1 MASPQ
6 QSDPRND
13 ERNYGPGRQESG
25 PVLNTERRVE
35 REVGT
40 GGIFSLWW
48 IWIPVAIAA
57 FWFVGWGWGPYGGW
71 WWGRGPVSQ
80 THSAAAANP
89 VNPPANEATSQT
101 APGVPATGN
110 TSATGGIV
118 PGSTAKVY
126 GPATGTGLAVLES
139 ADKDLFI
146 GQPFN
151 VDDVQ
156 VLKKAG
162 NRAFFIGT
170 PTAAAAGNATY
181 ASSMLLLLPSDY
193 HMGLHAGEYV
203 DVRGTVEKAPSASQ
217 AKKMW
222 HLTSGS
228 ASQLEVNK
236 AYVKGANV
244 VAVKPARP

>member
-1 MASPQ
+1 MASSPQ
-6 QSDPRND
+6 QRDPRND
-13 ERNYGPGRQESG
+13 PSNDSRNDANNRQTG
-25 PVLNTERRVE
+25 PVLNTQRRVE

-48 IWIPVAIAA
+48 VWIPVAIAV
-57 FWFVGWGWGPYGGW
+57 FWFVGWGFGPWGGW
-71 WWGRGPVSQ
+71 WFGHGPAST
-80 THSAAAANP
+80 THSAAVTQP
-89 VNPPANEATSQT
+89 VAPAPSQT
-101 APGVPATGN
+101 SSAAPPNGN
-110 TSATGGIV
+110 TSPAGGIV
-118 PGSTAKVY
+118 PGSSAKVY

-139 ADKDLFI
+139 ADKVSFL

-193 HMGLHAGEYV
+193 QQGLHAGEYV
-203 DVRGTVEKAPSASQ
+203 DVRGTVRKAPSASQ

-228 ASQLEVNK
+228 ASQLEINK
-236 AYVKGANV
+236 AYIQGANV
-244 VAVKPARP
+244 TAVQP